1 MNEVQGKWSYQSVSS
16 FLNESYSALSPQ
28 AALAASVQALAGV
41 TPEMATVLQRF
52 GISTVMDLAASGL
65 FDAARRIVSVAD
77 SQSSSITV
85 PGDLVDATY
94 RGKGANVL
102 AAAPITALNG
112 IGAAKDAR
120 LAVALR
126 VTSIRDLA
134 DWRPYRNANVI
145 LQQAYGVSENI
156 VGDPERPDDLIPI
169 PRRYATER
177 VQYDVIV
184 LDRVIM
190 ESAGTTNDVAT
201 PATMVPPSTPVSPS
215 KLQDIVTAGGIDI
228 SDVVASALTA
238 KLAVGAVLT
247 YRQSWFPQ
255 GLALGQLLHSMALAP
270 GESTRIA
277 MVDWSRRVRGTST
290 DDTTQTELLAA
301 DMGRARSMSEV
312 TASVAREA
320 QSGFSGSASVATEN
334 QSGTTSGQSNVG
346 VNAGVKSPSL
356 LASIGAAIFGGEGVS
371 AQVGIGSS
379 SSGTSSA
386 NSTATTNATGWASS
400 NGSRN
405 LNAEM
410 QQNISDR
417 THQAANS
424 VRNRRATTVTES
436 SQAESEKLSTRVVT
450 NYNHMHALT
459 IEYFEVVQIY
469 RVMVELSRVTRCL
482 FLPMKLVTFSNA
494 TIKRFRDVI
503 ARAALIPGVRALQW
517 AEPDHVVINAPAK
530 AGTWNAWWLD
540 AVSKA
545 LGDEI
550 GFPNDASI
558 VIRKSGLTI
567 GTIGGD
573 SQDVFEELIVEFTD
587 GTSKRVVIPESNP
600 NDVFGWQGYNV
611 GDAFS
616 RSTFMADNFALS
628 PDRFSRFVLKR
639 RAGQEAKAGVAN
651 IHLLYDIRLP
661 DGTQLGDRPDLDAPT
676 LVLPVPIRYES
687 NEPLTVAFEF
697 GVTLA
702 QADVLS
708 HLNQNALHYST
719 AIWRSL
725 DAATI
730 TTMLSS
736 YSLGNRP
743 LIEQIDP
750 LPVAVSGNYVIF
762 RSYAGEN
769 DKEWQS
775 FLKRHDLINPIPQED
790 MIPLPSSGVFAEAV
804 LGRSNSAEKLDITRF
819 WNWQDSPIP
828 ILPPEINP
836 LTAGGKAND
845 PTVKTAPLE
854 GQVLNIVN
862 PPALPDPTGLAPLY
876 SAIANGNMFRDMS
889 GMAQVAA
896 LAQAALQTAQAGAT
910 SATGAAGQAQQVAAT
925 QLTEFLKLIAQVAT
939 GAMTGGGGA
948 GLGAI
953 GAIGGAATGGAP
965 AKPGVA
971 NTPSNAGALINHG
984 KSMDDRGLN
993 GPLSPSSAE
1002 PVRPSSD
1009 PASELLLNPG
1019 GSSGNGS
1026 PTAGTTSN
1034 GEGINRSL
1042 EAHAAE
1048 VAITGSGGVGGGPL
1062 GFLRSVLNTTPRDS
1076 GLDAGTGA
1084 SQAKFPWGL
1093 LSKWSGSDQSG
1104 VTFTDKYHN
1113 WVDQSYLLYNNDQF
1127 LCNWYPLKLLVDF
1140 AAANGLRI
1148 QLHYWQG
1155 SARTD
1160 GSPRLWDTTRRFVH
1174 DSHSGRFETKEAF
1187 FNTVKSTVTARMIGI
1202 LNTLSVDRSA
1212 ARVGDLVLYDYSDAY
1227 WHTQLIV
1234 SISPTSMTLQAG
1246 NTPMCNPTENART
1259 AGAATPSGAYGGSP
1273 RRWDFAQF
1281 DGDR

>member
-16 FLNESYSALSPQ
+16 FLSESYSALSPQ
-28 AALAASVQALAGV
+28 AALAAPVQALVGV
-41 TPEMATVLQRF
+41 TSDMAAMLQRF

-65 FDAARRIVSVAD
+65 FDAARRIVAVAD
-77 SQSSSITV
+77 SQSSSVTV

-94 RGKGANVL
+94 RGKGANIL

-134 DWRPYRNANVI
+134 DWRPYRNANAI
-145 LQQAYGVSENI
+145 LQQAYGASESI
-156 VGDPERPDDLIPI
+156 VDDPERPDDLIPI

-184 LDRVIM
+184 LDRVIL
-190 ESAGTTNDVAT
+190 ESADTPDGDAT
-201 PATMVPPSTPVSPS
+201 PATMVPPLAPVSPS

-228 SDVVASALTA
+228 SDIVASALTA

-277 MVDWSRRVRGTST
+277 MVNWSRRIRGTSA
-290 DDTTQTELLAA
+290 DDTTQTELMAA
-301 DMGRARSMSEV
+301 DIGRARSMGEV
-312 TASVAREA
+312 TSSVAREA

-334 QSGTTSGQSNVG
+334 QSGTTTGQSNVG
-346 VNAGVKSPSL
+346 VSAGGKSPGL
-356 LASIGAAIFGGEGVS
+356 LASIGAAIFGGEGAS
-371 AQVGIGSS
+371 AQVGFGSS

-400 NGSRN
+400 NGSRS

-436 SQAESEKLSTRVVT
+436 SQEESEKLSTRVVT

-459 IEYFEVVQIY
+459 IQYFEVVQIY

-482 FLPMKLVTFSNA
+482 FLPMKLVSFTNA
-494 TIKRFRDVI
+494 TIRRFRDVI

-517 AEPDHVVINAPAK
+517 AEPDNVVIHAPAK
-530 AGTWNAWWLD
+530 AGPWGAFWLN
-540 AVSKA
+540 AVSNA

-550 GFPNDASI
+550 GFPNDPSI
-558 VIRKSGLTI
+558 VLPKAGLQIHTV
-567 GTIGGD
+567 GGD
-573 SQDVFEELIVEFTD
+573 IQAMFEGLIVEFND
-587 GTSKRVVIPESNP
+587 GTTRRNAIPERKAD
-600 NDVFGWQGYNV
+600 DVWGWQGYSV
-611 GDAFS
+611 DVTQSGA
-616 RSTFMADNFALS
+616 ALSLES
-628 PDRFSRFVLKR
+628 PDRFRRLVLKR
-639 RAGQEAKAGVAN
+639 RVGQETKAGIAN

-676 LVLPVPIRYES
+676 LVLPVSIRYES

-697 GVTLA
+697 GSTLA

-708 HLNQNALHYST
+708 HLNQNSLHYSS

-736 YSLGNRP
+736 YRFGNRP

-775 FLKRHDLINPIPQED
+775 FLKRHDLVDPIPQED
-790 MIPLPSSGVFAEAV
+790 MVPLPSSGVFAEAV

-836 LTAGGKAND
+836 LSAGGKAND
-845 PTVKTAPLE
+845 PTVRTAALE

-862 PPALPDPTGLAPLY
+862 PPALPDPAGLGPLY

-896 LAQAALQTAQAGAT
+896 LAQAALQTAQAGAG

-939 GAMTGGGGA
+939 GAMTGGGSA

-953 GAIGGAATGGAP
+953 GAIGGAAAGGAP
-965 AKPGVA
+965 VKPGVA

-984 KSMDDRGLN
+984 KSMDDRGLT
-993 GPLSPSSAE
+993 GPLPPSSAGS
-1002 PVRPSSD
+1002 VTPSGD
-1009 PASELLLNPG
+1009 PTSEWLPYPG

-1026 PTAGTTSN
+1026 TIEGATSN
-1034 GEGINRSL
+1034 GEGVNRNR

-1048 VAITGSGGVGGGPL
+1048 VAITGSGGGGPL
-1062 GFLRSVLNTTPRDS
+1062 GFLRSVLNTTPSGS
-1076 GLDAGTGA
+1076 GLDAGTRA

-1093 LSKWSGSDQSG
+1093 LSRWSGSDQSG

-1113 WVDQSYLLYNNDQF
+1113 WVEQSYLLYNNDQF

-1148 QLHYWQG
+1148 QLYYWQG

-1160 GSPRLWDTTRRFVH
+1160 GSPRLWDITRRFVH

-1187 FNTVKSTVTARMIGI
+1187 YNTVKSTVTARMIGM
-1202 LNTLSVDRSA
+1202 LNTVSVDRSA
-1212 ARVGDLVLYDYSDAY
+1212 AKVGDLVLYDYSDAY

-1234 SISPTSMTLQAG
+1234 STSSTSMTLQAG
-1246 NTPMCNPTENART
+1246 NTPMCNPTENAGT
-1259 AGAATPSGAYGGSP
+1259 AGADTPRGAYGGSP
-1273 RRWDFAQF
+1273 RRWNFAQF

>member
-16 FLNESYSALSPQ
+16 FLSESYSALSPQ
-28 AALAASVQALAGV
+28 AALAAPVQALVGV
-41 TPEMATVLQRF
+41 TSDMAAMLQRF

-65 FDAARRIVSVAD
+65 FDAARRIVAVAD
-77 SQSSSITV
+77 SQSSSVTV

-94 RGKGANVL
+94 RGKGANIL

-134 DWRPYRNANVI
+134 DWRPYRNANAI
-145 LQQAYGVSENI
+145 LQQAYGASESI
-156 VGDPERPDDLIPI
+156 VDDPERPDDLIPI

-184 LDRVIM
+184 LDRVIL
-190 ESAGTTNDVAT
+190 ESADTPDGDAT
-201 PATMVPPSTPVSPS
+201 PATMVPPLAPVSPS

-228 SDVVASALTA
+228 SDIVASALTA

-277 MVDWSRRVRGTST
+277 MVNWSRRIRGTSA
-290 DDTTQTELLAA
+290 DDTTQTELMAA
-301 DMGRARSMSEV
+301 DIGRARSMGEV
-312 TASVAREA
+312 TSSVAREA

-334 QSGTTSGQSNVG
+334 QSGTTTGQSNVG
-346 VNAGVKSPSL
+346 VSAGGKSPGL
-356 LASIGAAIFGGEGVS
+356 LASIGAAIFGGEGAS
-371 AQVGIGSS
+371 AQVGFGSS

-400 NGSRN
+400 NGSRS

-436 SQAESEKLSTRVVT
+436 SQEESEKLSTRVVT

-459 IEYFEVVQIY
+459 IQYFEVVQIY

-482 FLPMKLVTFSNA
+482 FLPMKLVSFTNA
-494 TIKRFRDVI
+494 TIRRFRDVI

-517 AEPDHVVINAPAK
+517 AEPDNVVIHAPAK
-530 AGTWNAWWLD
+530 AGPWGAFWLN
-540 AVSKA
+540 AVSNA

-550 GFPNDASI
+550 GFPNDPSI
-558 VIRKSGLTI
+558 VLPKAGLQIHTV
-567 GTIGGD
+567 GGD
-573 SQDVFEELIVEFTD
+573 IQAMFEGLIVEFND
-587 GTSKRVVIPESNP
+587 GTTRRNAIPERKAD
-600 NDVFGWQGYNV
+600 DVWGWQGYSV
-611 GDAFS
+611 DVTQSGA
-616 RSTFMADNFALS
+616 ALSLES
-628 PDRFSRFVLKR
+628 PDRFRRLVLKR
-639 RAGQEAKAGVAN
+639 RVGQETKAGIAN

-676 LVLPVPIRYES
+676 LVLPVSIRYES

-697 GVTLA
+697 GSTLA

-708 HLNQNALHYST
+708 HLNQNSLHYSS

-736 YSLGNRP
+736 YRFGNRP

-775 FLKRHDLINPIPQED
+775 FLKRHDLVDPIPQED
-790 MIPLPSSGVFAEAV
+790 MVPLPSSGVFAEAV

-836 LTAGGKAND
+836 LSAGGKAND
-845 PTVKTAPLE
+845 PTVRTAALE

-862 PPALPDPTGLAPLY
+862 PPALPDP
-876 SAIANGNMFRDMS
+876 
-889 GMAQVAA
+889 
-896 LAQAALQTAQAGAT
+896 
-910 SATGAAGQAQQVAAT
+910 
-925 QLTEFLKLIAQVAT
+925 
-939 GAMTGGGGA
+939 A
-948 GLGAI
+948 GLG
-953 GAIGGAATGGAP
+953 
-965 AKPGVA
+965 
-971 NTPSNAGALINHG
+971 
-984 KSMDDRGLN
+984 
-993 GPLSPSSAE
+993 PLYC
-1002 PVRPSSD
+1002 
-1009 PASELLLNPG
+1009 
-1019 GSSGNGS
+1019 
-1026 PTAGTTSN
+1026 
-1034 GEGINRSL
+1034 RS
-1042 EAHAAE
+1042 
-1048 VAITGSGGVGGGPL
+1048 
-1062 GFLRSVLNTTPRDS
+1062 
-1076 GLDAGTGA
+1076 
-1084 SQAKFPWGL
+1084 
-1093 LSKWSGSDQSG
+1093 
-1104 VTFTDKYHN
+1104 
-1113 WVDQSYLLYNNDQF
+1113 
-1127 LCNWYPLKLLVDF
+1127 
-1140 AAANGLRI
+1140 
-1148 QLHYWQG
+1148 QG
-1155 SARTD
+1155 
-1160 GSPRLWDTTRRFVH
+1160 
-1174 DSHSGRFETKEAF
+1174 
-1187 FNTVKSTVTARMIGI
+1187 
-1202 LNTLSVDRSA
+1202 
-1212 ARVGDLVLYDYSDAY
+1212 
-1227 WHTQLIV
+1227 
-1234 SISPTSMTLQAG
+1234 
-1246 NTPMCNPTENART
+1246 
-1259 AGAATPSGAYGGSP
+1259 
-1273 RRWDFAQF
+1273 
-1281 DGDR
+1281 